1 MSIPRPDLPQAT
13 DASLRAY
20 VGYHMKRAFH
30 VFKGDLD
37 RTLKEFDLRMVT
49 YSALVLIVDTPGLR
63 QAQLADA
70 LLVERPN
77 FVVIIDELEK
87 RGLIVRGRDP
97 TDRRAYAL
105 KPTLSGQALCK
116 WATEAVD
123 RHEQRVFGLLSD
135 TERQTL
141 LAALAKIE
149 LGSEKDMT

>member
-1 MSIPRPDLPQAT
+1 
-13 DASLRAY
+13 
-20 VGYHMKRAFH
+20 MKRAFH
-30 VFKGDLD
+30 AFKGDLD

-49 YSALVLIVDTPGLR
+49 YSALVLIVDNPGLR

-87 RGLIVRGRDP
+87 RGLIFRDRDP

-116 WATEAVD
+116 LATEAVD
-123 RHEQRVFGLLSD
+123 RHEQRVFGMLPDNERRQLLS
-135 TERQTL
+135 T
-141 LAALAKIE
+141 LAKIE
-149 LGSEKDMT
+149 RGSRKDKR